1 MFLANASTK
10 RPIAVTCALI
20 ALVVMGLNS
29 YRKMALEDLPAVDIP
44 YVTIITQWV
53 GASPED
59 IEKDVSKFI
68 EDAVAGIDGLK
79 HTYSSNLENVSQV
92 ILAFEVDVDVDVAAQ
107 DVREKL
113 DTVLEDLPTDSER
126 PVIQKVNLNE
136 SPVVNIF
143 LSGELPV
150 EDLYDYADNEIA
162 DRFATVLG
170 VAKVDVIGGNEREVW
185 VELDRERLV
194 ASGLTG
200 QDVVAALRGGV
211 LSLPG
216 GRLRDGGSEYSVRF
230 DAEYEAIADIE
241 MLEIASRNG
250 ARVLLRDVGT
260 VRQTSAEIRQR
271 TLYNG
276 KPGVAL
282 KVVKKAE
289 GNTVQVVREC
299 RRRFDQIRKTLP
311 GGMELSWVSDESA
324 NIVNSVN
331 SAFSNVWQ
339 AILVCAI
346 VLFVF
351 LVNIRTT
358 IIVSITMPVTIVV
371 SLFFMH
377 LWGQSL
383 NTVTLLAIGLSTGV
397 LVSNSIVVLE
407 NIITKFEKIDD
418 PWAAA
423 REGASEVTVAV
434 LASAGTNV
442 IVMLPVA
449 MMASMVGKMLTP
461 FAITTLLINAVS
473 ILISFTLTPI
483 LCAMLLR
490 PAGQRKENAFSRM
503 GKRWETG
510 FQRLASR
517 YALWLR
523 RVFANR
529 ILCVAVTIGFVV
541 VFMGTMKIG
550 GSQLG
555 FTFFETDDVGRVFIR
570 VEFPPYY
577 NLDNTMARIS
587 AIQDRLMD
595 FSDIE
600 GTLTTAGL
608 SEASIGMAGEGVYMG
623 QIELFFASKLERSWG
638 IQERLEEIRDLLSDE
653 TDCVIT
659 ASVPG
664 KMGGQSLPLEYTLSG
679 PDLAVLEDTATA
691 IRDAGRQVPGVA
703 LLDSTVRDPK
713 PELRVVPKRSVLA
726 DLGIQPAALA
736 GVVRANIDGIEAAN
750 YKSGD
755 RTYDIRVKLKEIPG
769 KDQIRQFMLPGR
781 DGKSIPL
788 ETVADVQDDYS
799 VLQVFRVDK
808 RRSIKLIGDMVPGFT
823 MSEATAGIIRAAE
836 EDNLIPPGYT
846 LDTSGSSEMMAEAIE
861 DFAEAILIG
870 AFLTVLLLSAMLESW
885 TRPAIVLLTLPMG
898 LIGVVGA
905 LVLTG
910 SAITILT
917 LLGMLMLIGI
927 VVNAAVLIVDRM
939 GQIEH
944 DGLTKREALVISMH
958 DMFRPALMLILASGL
973 GMLPIALGS
982 GIGSENRVGMGVAS
996 VGGILVAG
1004 FFTLTVLPIIT
1015 SLFSNGNHVAK
1026 KTDK

>member
-92 ILAFEVDVDVDVAAQ
+92 ILAFEVEIDVDIAAQ

-113 DTVLEDLPTDSER
+113 DAVLEDLPTDSER

-230 DAEYEAIADIE
+230 DAEYDEIAEIE

-271 TLYNG
+271 TVYNG

-299 RRRFDQIRKTLP
+299 RSRFDQISKTLP

-371 SLFFMH
+371 SLFFMQ

-407 NIITKFEKIDD
+407 NIITKFDKIDD
-418 PWAAA
+418 PWEAA

-442 IVMLPVA
+442 IVMLPIT
-449 MMASMVGKMLTP
+449 MMASMIGKMLTP
-461 FAITTLLINAVS
+461 FAITTLVINAVS

-490 PAGQRKENAFSRM
+490 SAGQQKDTAFSRL

-550 GSQLG
+550 GSRLG

-788 ETVADVQDDYS
+788 ETVADVYDDYS

-808 RRSIKLIGDMVPGFT
+808 RRSIKLFGDMVPGFT

-836 EDNLIPPGYT
+836 EENLISPGYT

-885 TRPAIVLLTLPMG
+885 SRPAIVLLTLPMG
-898 LIGVVGA
+898 LMGFVGA
-905 LVLTG
+905 LAFFGL
-910 SAITILT
+910 AITILT

-939 GQIEH
+939 GQIEQ

-973 GMLPIALGS
+973 GMLPIALSS
-982 GIGSENRVGMGVAS
+982 GIGSENRVGMGAAS

-1015 SLFSNGNHVAK
+1015 SLFSSGNHVAK
-1026 KTDK
+1026 KKDK